1 MGILQRGAD
10 VFYTFRFIKLL
21 VTKWENTSAYK
32 LGIIDKDGKPLKKV
46 AQLETN
52 EEKSAYTMFHRLV
65 YNLKRL
71 LNKVPLVGKTTLA
84 SWAAAIWLIKEET
97 GMNDKRVLSILEKYS
112 KDNGLQYDWNDQ
124 MILENNT
131 WLTEST
137 GELRKGSYVLLDDIA
152 SISTGEIIAR
162 AGTTVRVSE
171 STMPVGSVLGSNI
184 YKVDHISTKQ
194 SIYISTGNIV
204 R

>member
-21 VTKWENTSAYK
+21 VTRWTDTKAFK
-32 LGIIDKDGKPLKKV
+32 LGIIDKDGKPTKKV
-46 AQLETN
+46 AELTTN

-71 LNKVPLVGKTTLA
+71 LNKVPLVGKSTLA

-97 GMNDKRVLSILEKYS
+97 GMNDNSVKSLLEKYS
-112 KDNGLQYDWNDQ
+112 KDNGLDFEFGNTL
-124 MILENNT
+124 LENNT

-137 GELRKGSYVLLDDIA
+137 GELRKGSYILLDDIQ
-152 SISTGEIIAR
+152 SPKTGEVIAK
-162 AGTTVRVSE
+162 AGSTVNVKE
-171 STMPVGSVLGSNI
+171 STAPVGSVFGANI
-184 YKVDHISTKQ
+184 YQVDHVSTKQ
-194 SIYISTGNIV
+194 HIYISTGNIV